1 MAGSDP
7 NLPTRFTGTFIAS
20 SMSNSHLHAAP
31 LSVST
36 SMAQQIVGNS
46 IQLAD
51 KPILGPAAVQA
62 QTRQAADGS
71 ASQADAASAADL
83 NAATHRSPCQAS
95 IAMSAADVE
104 ASTEEC
110 HRSSDS
116 ALEGDAEAEANRA
129 GNAVSRAA
137 SPPFFF
143 EGNAGEDSLVEFGDT
158 KASSDVTETAM
169 PQRQESTA
177 SCLLGSHHQQK
188 AMRNHDQDS
197 NTVSIGFTAQA
208 SSQPQQQQ
216 QQLGLSRTAASRAE
230 AQPSALWGSQAASL
244 CSKEQTHAAPH
255 AAPHGAAAAAAATL
269 HRPVQQQACGKS
281 LSAQRGGAN
290 SAAALTQLTKD
301 TARGQGAGALGPDV
315 AGNSRTKENEDVGMA
330 SVVRQVGDAQSR
342 LHRQTALQSTKPAT
356 SSKVFG

>member
-1 MAGSDP
+1 
-7 NLPTRFTGTFIAS
+7 
-20 SMSNSHLHAAP
+20 
-31 LSVST
+31 
-36 SMAQQIVGNS
+36 MAQQIVGDS
-46 IQLAD
+46 VQLAD

-83 NAATHRSPCQAS
+83 NAATHRSPCRAS

-110 HRSSDS
+110 HKTSDS

-143 EGNAGEDSLVEFGDT
+143 EGDAEEDSLVEFGDT
-158 KASSDVTETAM
+158 KASSDVTETAI

-197 NTVSIGFTAQA
+197 NTVSLGFTAQA
-208 SSQPQQQQ
+208 SSQPQPQQQ
-216 QQLGLSRTAASRAE
+216 QQLGLSRAAASRAE
-230 AQPSALWGSQAASL
+230 VQPSALWGSQAASL

-255 AAPHGAAAAAAATL
+255 GTPHGAPYGAPHGAAAAAAATL
-269 HRPVQQQACGKS
+269 HRPERQQACGKS
-281 LSAQRGGAN
+281 LSAQRVGAN
-290 SAAALTQLTKD
+290 SAAAATQLTKD

-315 AGNSRTKENEDVGMA
+315 AGNSRSKENEDVGMA